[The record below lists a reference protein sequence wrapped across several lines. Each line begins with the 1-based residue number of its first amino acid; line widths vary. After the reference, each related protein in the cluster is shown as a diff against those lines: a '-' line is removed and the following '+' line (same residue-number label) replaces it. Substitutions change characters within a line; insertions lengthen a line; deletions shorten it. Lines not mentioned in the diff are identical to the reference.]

1 MFSRIQILGIV
12 LLVVALAGCSGEPA
26 AANDPAQQ
34 TDLQTVADTS
44 DQQQQ
49 AQPTPA
55 DSNTDNTSQ
64 DNTGLVARVNDVPIT
79 VEDYEAEL
87 ARRLSNSSVS
97 DPQAVANL
105 VLDALIEQELIEQA
119 APVLGISVTDEDVA
133 AEIAALRSD
142 LSDEDWQ
149 AAMALNGYTNEAD
162 FAEAQ
167 HDALIAQRVRDAVL
181 GPLAGDVMQVHARHI
196 VVRTEQQANDILA
209 RLEAGEAFETL
220 AQNLSIDVTTK
231 DRGGDLG
238 WFTANEL
245 MDERLSDVAFG
256 LEPGQIAGPIPT
268 LIGYHIIQ
276 VIERAERP
284 VEPERMPLLMEN
296 AFLNWLDGQYR
307 AAIIERYQ

>member
-1 MFSRIQILGIV
+1 MFYRIQILGVV
-12 LLVVALAGCSGEPA
+12 LLVIFLAGCSGEPA

-34 TDLQTVADTS
+34 TSVQTVNDTT
-44 DQQQQ
+44 DQQQP
-49 AQPTPA
+49 AETP
-55 DSNTDNTSQ
+55 SNQ

-79 VEDYEAEL
+79 QADYEAEL
-87 ARRLSNSSVS
+87 ARRLENSSAS
-97 DPQAVANL
+97 DPNAVAAQ
-105 VLDALIEQELIEQA
+105 VLDGMVEQELIEQA
-119 APVLGISVTDEDVA
+119 APVLGVSVTDDDVA
-133 AEIAALRSD
+133 AEIAALRAG
-142 LSDEDWQ
+142 LSEDEWQ

-167 HDALIAQRVRDAVL
+167 RKALLAQRVRDAVL
-181 GPLAGDVMQVHARHI
+181 APLNGDIVQVHARHI

-209 RLEAGEAFETL
+209 RLENGEAFETL
-220 AQNLSIDVTTK
+220 AQELSIDVTTK

-268 LIGYHIIQ
+268 LIGYHVIQ

-284 VEPERMPLLMEN
+284 VEPERLPLLMEN
-296 AFLNWLDGQYR
+296 VFMSWLDGQFR
-307 AAIIERYQ
+307 AAIIERYR

>member
-1 MFSRIQILGIV
+1 MFYRIQILGVV
-12 LLVVALAGCSGEPA
+12 LLVIFLAGCSGEPA

-34 TDLQTVADTS
+34 TSVQTVSDTT
-44 DQQQQ
+44 DQQQ
-49 AQPTPA
+49 PA
-55 DSNTDNTSQ
+55 ETTSNQ

-79 VEDYEAEL
+79 QADYEAEL
-87 ARRLSNSSVS
+87 ARRLENSSAS
-97 DPQAVANL
+97 DPQAVAAQ
-105 VLDALIEQELIEQA
+105 VLDGMVEQELIEQA
-119 APVLGISVTDEDVA
+119 APVLGVSVTDDDVA
-133 AEIAALRSD
+133 AEIAALRAG
-142 LSDEDWQ
+142 LSEDEWQ

-167 HDALIAQRVRDAVL
+167 RKALLAQRVRDAVL
-181 GPLAGDVMQVHARHI
+181 APLNGDIVQVHARHI

-209 RLEAGEAFETL
+209 RLENGEAFETL
-220 AQNLSIDVTTK
+220 AQELSIDVTTK

-268 LIGYHIIQ
+268 LIGYHVIQ

-284 VEPERMPLLMEN
+284 VEPERLPLLMEN
-296 AFLNWLDGQYR
+296 VFMSWLDGQFR
-307 AAIIERYQ
+307 AAIIERYR